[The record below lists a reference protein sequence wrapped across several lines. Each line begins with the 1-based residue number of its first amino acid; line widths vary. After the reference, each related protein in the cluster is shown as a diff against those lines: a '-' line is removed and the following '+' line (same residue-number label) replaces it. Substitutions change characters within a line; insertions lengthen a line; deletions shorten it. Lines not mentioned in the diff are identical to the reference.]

1 LNKAGALT
9 YKINWVILKIFR
21 TNLLSKA
28 DHIDT
33 RQLWQVVQRSSNM
46 KTKGRSC
53 VPYKLSA
60 SCGTA
65 EVLNVYPPDVDYS
78 IEAVRSALQ
87 KAEEGFDESHFMPF
101 TALDFDIILNKV
113 KSTSPGSNCISHW
126 FLRA

>member
-60 SCGTA
+60 SCETA
-65 EVLNVYPPDVDYS
+65 EVLNVYHAGVATDVDYS
-78 IEAVRSALQ
+78 TEAVRSALQ
-87 KAEEGFDESHFMPF
+87 KAEERFDEFHFMSFTPF
-101 TALDFDIILNKV
+101 D
-113 KSTSPGSNCISHW
+113 
-126 FLRA
+126 